1 MRTLAIVL
9 ETGAKAVGYL
19 LGSLAIV
26 LAGLLLLTRTT
37 LEEAVT
43 WSFEVNGIAFTALL
57 VGLTLAAVYCWLR
70 LRGRPRNDPA
80 APKWLAAGLQAA
92 NGISTVALTFT
103 LLGVTLGLSDLSG
116 RVLTA
121 ETMPG
126 VIHEL
131 TGTFA
136 LAFLTTVIG
145 QPVAALLR
153 TLLLVSDAINQGREE
168 TPAPIVWPELGAEP
182 ASPIEPIPWPLAEPA
197 APKPKPAP
205 ESALTES
212 SPKHEDTDAEAV
224 KPAPEPTSEPT
235 SEPTPEPP
243 TKASPTPA
251 SPTAASPIAASP
263 IAANPTA
270 ASPTPISPKPAPP
283 PPTPPLQAPTLP
295 APPLPAMD
303 YGGERA

>member
-37 LEEAVT
+37 LEEAAT

-235 SEPTPEPP
+235 SEPTPEPATKASP
-243 TKASPTPA
+243 TAASPTAASPTPA
-251 SPTAASPIAASP
+251 SPI
-263 IAANPTA
+263 A

-283 PPTPPLQAPTLP
+283 PPAPPLPTPTLP
-295 APPLPAMD
+295 APSLPAMD

>member
-1 MRTLAIVL
+1 MRTLAIAL
-9 ETGAKAVGYL
+9 ETGAKAIGYL

-57 VGLTLAAVYCWLR
+57 IGLTLVAVYCWLR

-153 TLLLVSDAINQGREE
+153 TLLLVSDAVNQGREE
-168 TPAPIVWPELGAEP
+168 ISEPIVWPEPSADRATP
-182 ASPIEPIPWPLAEPA
+182 SEPILPPLAEPA
-197 APKPKPAP
+197 TPKPKPAAEAAP
-205 ESALTES
+205 EES
-212 SPKHEDTDAEAV
+212 PSPPKHDAGDGEAV
-224 KPAPEPTSEPT
+224 KPAPKLPPEPAPEPNPGSVTKAAPTTAGPTAAPSTSAP
-235 SEPTPEPP
+235 PKPEPP
-243 TKASPTPA
+243 P
-251 SPTAASPIAASP
+251 
-263 IAANPTA
+263 
-270 ASPTPISPKPAPP
+270 PAPP
-283 PPTPPLQAPTLP
+283 VP